1 MTLKNTTSQ
10 PETRSPYTAITHV
23 GFAVADLD
31 RSVAF
36 YTSVLCEP
44 PYFRQ
49 IYEVEYLG
57 EIVGYPGCRMD
68 CAFFRLPGTETFLEF
83 VQYLDPP
90 SSTVDMETYNVGNGH
105 LCLQVGDLAS
115 DFERLQALGAVFQSA
130 GPVEVT
136 FGPLKGAKVAY
147 CRDLDGITIELIE
160 SPSD

>member
-1 MTLKNTTSQ
+1 LNTTAQ
-10 PETRSPYTAITHV
+10 TEPRRPYTATTHF

-31 RSVAF
+31 RSIAF
-36 YTSVLCEP
+36 YTAVLGEP

-49 IYEVEYLG
+49 VYDVEYLG

-68 CAFFRLPGTETFLEF
+68 CAFFRLPGTETFLELL
-83 VQYLDPP
+83 QYFDPP
-90 SSTVDMETYNVGNGH
+90 GRTVDMETYNTGNAH

-115 DFERLQALGAVFQSA
+115 DFARLQDLGAVFQSA

-136 FGPLKGAKVAY
+136 FGPNKGAKVAY

-160 SPSD
+160 SPAD